1 MLLGVDGRDG
11 SQDPALDPVGRGEQR
26 SASSSGWAEV
36 SGVSEAARYPPAGAR
51 SKADSAGGDVVA
63 PLHAAGRS
71 YSTPQLSG
79 TGGPAWGLP
88 PLLESPARGPFSEL
102 QRSTAADGRPE
113 QAVELIPARPSG
125 ESHGAGA
132 ADERCRAGAY
142 EGLAADGNTPG
153 VMQEGAGF
161 ADVEGVGPLSVCGAE
176 AHSRRQQDY
185 YAATVAVD
193 VLSFLYV
200 AINYQVRGKR
210 GTSGGCMRDN
220 SPDASTVS
228 LYWFS
233 ARSFHASLS
242 GLPKHK
248 EMHKNMTVY
257 VQGRQFIPETSNCGC
272 LWLSRTWWPVRGR
285 WQTSATSGWCRSTTL
300 SPSLCCSCSWSWTG
314 WCTLGGTALA
324 RHAPPHVSVHI
335 ELLHKV

>member
-1 MLLGVDGRDG
+1 MPSADGGEQAASDESRVYQDRLDCGVADVLAAGPSDAGAQAAGQRRVSSYPVLLGVDGRDG

-51 SKADSAGGDVVA
+51 AADSAGGDVVA

-79 TGGPAWGLP
+79 TGDPAQGLP

-102 QRSTAADGRPE
+102 QRSAAADGRPE

-132 ADERCRAGAY
+132 AGERCRAGAY
-142 EGLAADGNTPG
+142 EGLAVDGNTPW

-200 AINYQVRGKR
+200 AINYQVRGR
-210 GTSGGCMRDN
+210 GAPQVAVCVTTTGQMPALFHYLGFQRA
-220 SPDASTVS
+220 ASM
-228 LYWFS
+228 
-233 ARSFHASLS
+233 
-242 GLPKHK
+242 P
-248 EMHKNMTVY
+248 VY
-257 VQGRQFIPETSNCGC
+257 PACQNIRRCT
-272 LWLSRTWWPVRGR
+272 RT
-285 WQTSATSGWCRSTTL
+285 
-300 SPSLCCSCSWSWTG
+300 
-314 WCTLGGTALA
+314 
-324 RHAPPHVSVHI
+324 
-335 ELLHKV
+335 